1 MLTTKKV
8 NIMAIVKKKIATP
21 KKKVVKKYGDGGR
34 NQLSTPPPQ
43 SNPESTAP
51 TYKPWTDYGYN
62 NQPTADSTLY
72 FTQKQRYF
80 QDAEA
85 ANRARG
91 NRKEAKNADL
101 AREKASKDRKRQRR
115 KGMAGYDGNG
125 YPNKATA
132 ADIMRNGGKVTT
144 KKVNK
149 MAIAKKKI
157 APAKKKAV
165 PAKGAWT
172 PPWAKKVITEKK
184 TGEKY
189 ASKAAKAKHEKS
201 EPKKVRIA
209 EGEIKKKKSGSKVA
223 KMKTIGKKYEYGG
236 TTGMSKK
243 PTGMTMSMMK
253 MGGKEC

>member
-1 MLTTKKV
+1 MAIAKKKV
-8 NIMAIVKKKIATP
+8 ATP

-34 NQLSTPPPQ
+34 SLLNPTTPPAPTT
-43 SNPESTAP
+43 PTVP
-51 TYKPWTDYGYN
+51 TYKPYTDKN
-62 NQPTADSTLY
+62 ATPDSTLY

-80 QDAEA
+80 QDAQF
-85 ANRARG
+85 ANLGAGKFKDASNARRAR
-91 NRKEAKNADL
+91 N
-101 AREKASKDRKRQRR
+101 KAFEDRKRQGR
-115 KGMAGYDGNG
+115 KGKPGYDSNGN
-125 YPNKATA
+125 PNKATA

-149 MAIAKKKI
+149 VAIAKKKT

-209 EGEIKKKKSGSKVA
+209 EGEIKK
-223 KMKTIGKKYEYGG
+223 
-236 TTGMSKK
+236 
-243 PTGMTMSMMK
+243 MK
-253 MGGKEC
+253 MGGKRC